1 MTFIVFKPLAEGGD
15 FKSAKVLDFV
25 EAENYNYKKSWCK
38 IGTFSLTVP
47 KSVEGI
53 ENVLPDMLIL
63 VLDEYV
69 NDSLIITSVRC
80 DGNHVTLNGRDLKQL
95 LAWRI
100 TLFPPSEIEAGTY
113 GYDVSTGST
122 GSIIRHYISYNLG
135 EEADINRRIHGIKF
149 GNIDAGIAEDTY
161 MSRMQPVNEV
171 VEALCE
177 NADIGYSVDIVRDG
191 DEPGYIVTVN
201 AGVDRTNGQT
211 ENSKMVFADYTF
223 SADNIL
229 VENSTEDRENIIW
242 AINGGTEDTAV
253 VTAVNN
259 SDEESEPSGFLRR
272 ETVATVNC
280 EDEDVEIYAKK
291 DSGGKT
297 DKTEIQV
304 QASLYSDYGTRYGV
318 GDKVTVIKNGKAY
331 DMRVLS
337 AEKNCSGIRKQV
349 LIILGNIPAQKVVT
363 RLNYEAA
370 QNKKDSITQRLD
382 YTPGGSGV
390 GEDLGDHNE
399 RFNDYENN
407 TVTDTSSYNHVEGRN
422 NTVENTSQSHVSGYG
437 HTVRGSFSCAISGW
451 GNTANG
457 FREGMMT
464 GGSNSFTGTGNL
476 ISGQN
481 NQGSGTANIVGG
493 QGNTVGNSTEC
504 IVGGYGNTVASSAGS
519 IVGGLRN
526 NVISSNH
533 SIVNGT
539 DNIVLQAN
547 KVIAA
552 GEQNTVSGARS
563 GVLGQHNE
571 SSGNDSFTCGRYN
584 KNSASYSVMCGE
596 YGTNTANPFAIGGGT
611 SENDRSNLFYVEISS
626 GNVYAKG
633 SYNTIGADYAECFEW
648 ADGNPE
654 NEDRRGMLVSL
665 KGDRIVPAHGDN
677 ILGAVS
683 AHPSVVGNAYEE
695 HWHGKYKTD
704 VFGAF
709 VTDKDG
715 KPILSADYDPNREY
729 IPRSKRPEWAAIG
742 LVGRLIVTDNGK
754 CVPGGYVSARSGK
767 AVPTLTQTKI
777 MCLKRIDSA
786 HIEILVR

>member
-1 MTFIVFKPLAEGGD
+1 VTFIVFKPLAEGGD

-337 AEKNCSGIRKQV
+337 AEKNYSGIRKQV

-390 GEDLGDHNE
+390 GEGLGDHNE

-407 TVTDTSSYNHVEGRN
+407 TVTGTSSYNHVEGRN

-464 GGSNSFTGTGNL
+464 GDRNSFSGTVNL

-493 QGNTVGNSTEC
+493 QANTIGNSSEC
-504 IVGGYGNTVASSAGS
+504 VVGGYGNNVASSS
-519 IVGGLRN
+519 KCIVGGLDN
-526 NVISSNH
+526 IVHNANDST
-533 SIVNGT
+533 VNGT
-539 DNIVLQAN
+539 DNVVMAN
-547 KVIAA
+547 
-552 GEQNTVSGARS
+552 RS
-563 GVLGQHNE
+563 
-571 SSGNDSFTCGRYN
+571 STCGQDN
-584 KNSASYSVMCGE
+584 VNSASDSVMCGVHGSNSS
-596 YGTNTANPFAIGGGT
+596 YPLAVGGGT
-611 SENDRSNLFYVEISS
+611 SSSDRSNIFYVDLS
-626 GNVYAKG
+626 GSVYAKG

-683 AHPSVVGNAYEE
+683 AHLSVVGNAYEE

-729 IPRSKRPEWAAIG
+729 IPRSKRPEWAAVG
-742 LVGRLIVTDNGK
+742 LVGRLIVADNGK

-767 AVPTLTQTKI
+767 AVPTFTVTRVL
-777 MCLKRIDSA
+777 MLKRVDET
-786 HIEILVR
+786 HIEVLIR